1 MDVMQTTVTRRRIAT
16 VILAPTAALIAWA
29 VVRLIGVDL
38 VVSSGDGTVGPVDVL
53 TAALFGA
60 LVGWLV
66 VRLLERRS
74 RRPRL
79 WWSLIGST
87 ALSVSIIGP
96 TWFADGASGVS
107 LISLHFVT
115 AIVVIT
121 GFAGTLP
128 IRRDDTAR

>member
-1 MDVMQTTVTRRRIAT
+1 MDVMQSITRRRLGT
-16 VILAPTAALIAWA
+16 VVLAPAAALAAWA
-29 VVRLIGVDL
+29 AVRLIGVDL
-38 VVSSGDGTVGPVDVL
+38 VVSSGDGTVGPGDVL

-60 LVGWLV
+60 LAAWLV

-87 ALSVSIIGP
+87 ALSMSIIGP

-107 LISLHFVT
+107 LIGLHFVT

-128 IRRDDTAR
+128 IRRDYTAR